1 MAAVPLKELVKG
13 EEYKIVKI
21 SNESNKTHG
30 RFVSRTG
37 SFAAFTH
44 TRKTNTKTPVAFNS
58 RQYRFYPSAQ
68 MRLMNTISRQKK
80 LPREIQDTMKKYGG
94 ATRRAKRRN

>member
-1 MAAVPLKELVKG
+1 MAAVPLQELVKG

-37 SFAAFTH
+37 TFAAFTH

-58 RQYRFYPSAQ
+58 KRYRFFPSAQ

-94 ATRRAKRRN
+94 RRTRKIRK